1 MSDAGSTPSDPAA
14 DPPESPTD
22 QLDGDPA
29 DEARRKFRE
38 ALDRKKF
45 GHHGGGGTAGPQARA
60 PHTSPAKPQR
70 SFRRKS
76 G

>member
-1 MSDAGSTPSDPAA
+1 MGPMSDAGSTPSDPAA
-14 DPPESPTD
+14 DPPS
-22 QLDGDPA
+22 DPAA